1 MNNDLLSLVQSL
13 RSFAA
18 ERDWAQFHSPKNLAS
33 ALSVESAELLEHF
46 QWLTEAQSRAI
57 AGDKLQEVAAE
68 AADVF
73 LYLLQL
79 CDQLGIDLMA
89 AAQAKI
95 EVNREK
101 YPVAAARGNARK
113 HVSI

>member
-1 MNNDLLSLVQSL
+1 MNNELRPLVQSL
-13 RSFAA
+13 RDFAS
-18 ERDWAQFHSPKNLAS
+18 ERDWAPFHSPKNLAS

-46 QWLTEAQSRAI
+46 QWLTEAQSRAMT
-57 AGDKLQEVAAE
+57 GDKLQEVAAE

-79 CDQLGIDLMA
+79 CDQLEIDLVKA
-89 AAQAKI
+89 ARAKI

-101 YPVAAARGNARK
+101 YPVDTARGKAQKPTER
-113 HVSI
+113 